1 MAKTHM
7 NMKLTDP
14 ERTIIVNA
22 LTRAAFQYDKD
33 AERVSELA
41 QYGMTIKGL
50 AYECCSAGRDTG
62 ATMVT
67 VFLSSALARAENGGR
82 AKRTALLES
91 ANLRIRSRL

>member
-41 QYGMTIKGL
+41 QYGMTIKEPAEDL
-50 AYECCSAGRDTG
+50 AGQFRQHATDARQLRDKIT
-62 ATMVT
+62 
-67 VFLSSALARAENGGR
+67 FLWDHLQF
-82 AKRTALLES
+82 
-91 ANLRIRSRL
+91 